1 MEFFHGNA
9 FPMLKMCF
17 MEQKKPHWENT
28 EKAATQGIAY
38 TSSCWVKKKKKF
50 VFQEDVKCFKK
61 ALTYITVAKGQP
73 IH

>member
-1 MEFFHGNA
+1 MEMPSPCSKCA
-9 FPMLKMCF
+9 LWS
-17 MEQKKPHWENT
+17 KKNHT
-28 EKAATQGIAY
+28 GKTQRRLQLRELLTHHPVG
-38 TSSCWVKKKKKF
+38 SKKKKKF